1 LFRVGE
7 ININMKGGQRM
18 TTDSKIISFNSLD
31 EVQSDITKL
40 GEIVDKLLVLGD
52 KFKANRSEL
61 EYVQEQL
68 RRQELNSNFYT
79 MDEVAEALHCE
90 KGSAI
95 KTLRNRGVELISSGK
110 SFVVQRDNFLNAF
123 RN

>member
-1 LFRVGE
+1 
-7 ININMKGGQRM
+7 M
-18 TTDSKIISFNSLD
+18 TTNSNVIQFTSLD
-31 EVQSDITKL
+31 EVQSDVTKL
-40 GEIVDKLLVLGD
+40 SQLVDKLLVLGD
-52 KFKANRSEL
+52 KIKANRSEL

-95 KTLRNRGVELISSGK
+95 KTLRNRGVELIASGK

>member
-1 LFRVGE
+1 
-7 ININMKGGQRM
+7 M

-31 EVQSDITKL
+31 EAQSDITKL

-90 KGSAI
+90 KKSAI
-95 KTLRNRGVELISSGK
+95 NTLRKRGVELIDSGK

>member
-1 LFRVGE
+1 
-7 ININMKGGQRM
+7 M

-31 EVQSDITKL
+31 EVKTDITKL

-110 SFVVQRDNFLNAF
+110 SFVVQRDNFLNVF

>member
-1 LFRVGE
+1 
-7 ININMKGGQRM
+7 M

-90 KGSAI
+90 KKSAI
-95 KTLRNRGVELISSGK
+95 STLRNRGVELIASGK